1 MSIARAFAL
10 NASARRCPGAR
21 RGPDRTLT
29 WLTLEAI
36 SQMAFPQEHE
46 NAKTRNNLK
55 VFFFVVSCFRGFVIV
70 RVYETRSSLLEAKP
84 RGELKCARPAG
95 AERLPHAL
103 VRLPERRRDD
113 EVEVEV
119 RQVRGVEDVE
129 HLADQTKLG
138 PSRQRDRLHDPDVL
152 RREDVV
158 ELEIRR

>member
-1 MSIARAFAL
+1 MSKELTPSIRVGCSGWRYKHWRGDFYRADLPQSRWLEYYAERFNTVEINNTFYRL
-10 NASARRCPGAR
+10 
-21 RGPDRTLT
+21 PDAA
-29 WLTLEAI
+29 TLEAT

-46 NAKTRNNLK
+46 NTKTRNNLK
-55 VFFFVVSCFRGFVIV
+55 VFFFVLSCFRGFVIV

-119 RQVRGVEDVE
+119 RQVRGIEDVE
-129 HLADQTKLG
+129 HLADQT
-138 PSRQRDRLHDPDVL
+138 
-152 RREDVV
+152 
-158 ELEIRR
+158 

>member
-1 MSIARAFAL
+1 
-10 NASARRCPGAR
+10 
-21 RGPDRTLT
+21 
-29 WLTLEAI
+29 
-36 SQMAFPQEHE
+36 MAFPQEHE

-113 EVEVEV
+113 AVEVKV
-119 RQVRGVEDVE
+119 GQIHG
-129 HLADQTKLG
+129 L
-138 PSRQRDRLHDPDVL
+138 
-152 RREDVV
+152 
-158 ELEIRR
+158 LEIHNHAVQRSLL